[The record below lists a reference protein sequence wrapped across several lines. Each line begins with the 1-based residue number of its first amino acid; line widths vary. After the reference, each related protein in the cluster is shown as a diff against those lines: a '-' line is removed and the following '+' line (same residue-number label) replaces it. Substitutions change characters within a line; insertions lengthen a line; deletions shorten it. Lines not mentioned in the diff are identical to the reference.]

1 VTDLVQTIT
10 EVAILALIYYGFIR
24 HLQAT
29 RGGGL
34 LAGFIVLVM
43 TAVVSF
49 FIVLK
54 QFDLPRLEWI
64 ANAALPVLGVA
75 LLVIFQPELRL
86 AISRLGNIRIFRLV
100 ERLFGTAKPIHRQK
114 LIKSI
119 VRACG
124 SMAKTRTGALMVVE
138 RREGIDGFGI
148 GGVRVNADASTGL
161 LENIF
166 YKGAPLHDGA
176 VLIIG
181 GRVMYAA
188 CHLPAPSG
196 INVGLSH
203 NLGTRHRA
211 AVGLSEQSD
220 AMVIVVSEET
230 GRISIA
236 HRGKLRLGISEEELE
251 AAISEGINVQ
261 FDTLDKTETLPLT
274 AEAIGEDDLVRD
286 DDPLGT
292 DPISSSDVEEMSK

>member
-1 VTDLVQTIT
+1 MTDLPQTIA
-10 EVAILALIYYGFIR
+10 EIAILAAIYYGFIR

-34 LAGFIVLVM
+34 LAGFIVLM
-43 TAVVSF
+43 ISAVVVF
-49 FIVLK
+49 FIVL
-54 QFDLPRLEWI
+54 QTIDLPHLRWL
-64 ANAALPVLGVA
+64 ANAALPVLGLA

-86 AISRLGNIRIFRLV
+86 AISRLGNIRVFRLV
-100 ERLFGTAKPIHRQK
+100 ERFFGTAVPVQREK

-119 VRACG
+119 VVACG
-124 SMAKTRTGALMVVE
+124 IMSKTKTGALIVVE
-138 RREGIDGFGI
+138 RREGIDGFGT
-148 GGVRVNADASTGL
+148 GGIRVNADASTRL

-188 CHLPAPSG
+188 CHLPASSD

-211 AVGLSEQSD
+211 AIGLSEQSD

-251 AAISEGINVQ
+251 VAISEGINVQ
-261 FDTLDKTETLPLT
+261 FDALDGKDTLPHA
-274 AEAIGEDDLVRD
+274 AEAL
-286 DDPLGT
+286 LGDESPSESDSIT
-292 DPISSSDVEEMSK
+292 KDSRKSDVAELSQ